1 MAVGT
6 LRQWGTVEKTTAQ
19 QHPEQFPQNHSVV
32 SHSTVGQAVQV
43 EKWLEMVNEQG
54 MPKKLNSLE
63 RNWEVSRLQKRV
75 SKIELEGSMQGTE
88 MNNA

>member
-1 MAVGT
+1 
-6 LRQWGTVEKTTAQ
+6 
-19 QHPEQFPQNHSVV
+19 
-32 SHSTVGQAVQV
+32 
-43 EKWLEMVNEQG
+43 

-63 RNWEVSRLQKRV
+63 RNWEVSQLQKRV